1 MSLYLRKRLQKRGK
15 KRVPRGEKRHTWD
28 QNGTRVGK
36 IHQPMS
42 NQPLSSGQESMQSN
56 QHEKRVLL
64 RFELHRWQHMKGASL
79 TRGRSEQAV
88 QTGWWCPDARFGLG
102 GSLDS
107 TLFWAKTEQV
117 TSLPPPPPRALLLIA
132 EVSTSSEHPDKSVW
146 GYSIPFAY
154 YKQLWSLTLVVFN
167 SSPAVQSGSAGT
179 EYMLNERTITHH
191 RLTI

>member
-1 MSLYLRKRLQKRGK
+1 MTYNILLTRLAALGLVCGAWIFTVAHGVSSRGTHPPVVA
-15 KRVPRGEKRHTWD
+15 RTLHCFLAFGILVPRSGI
-28 QNGTRVGK
+28 G
-36 IHQPMS
+36 PMS
-42 NQPLSSGQESMQSN
+42 PA
-56 QHEKRVLL
+56 
-64 RFELHRWQHMKGASL
+64 WQGTFL
-79 TRGRSEQAV
+79 T
-88 QTGWWCPDARFGLG
+88 TG
-102 GSLDS
+102 
-107 TLFWAKTEQV
+107 
-117 TSLPPPPPRALLLIA
+117 LPWKSHSPRALLLIA

>member
-88 QTGWWCPDARFGLG
+88 QIGWWCPDARFGLG

-117 TSLPPPPPRALLLIA
+117 TSLPPPLPEHFCLYLKSALLL
-132 EVSTSSEHPDKSVW
+132 STLINLSGATLSRLPIISSFGVW
-146 GYSIPFAY
+146 L
-154 YKQLWSLTLVVFN
+154 LWFLILVQQCN
-167 SSPAVQSGSAGT
+167 LGLQALST
-179 EYMLNERTITHH
+179 C
-191 RLTI
+191 